1 MFVSK
6 WMRSKNLKKRLLG
19 MTLISTIILVSGCTN
34 SNDKTKIGKESTT
47 EVVTQD
53 VSQSSEQEKNITT
66 EPEMVGV
73 EDYTIQDYENIINE
87 IKQTDA
93 IDTSMKEVIY
103 TMGNMTVNDYV
114 GDESNVQ
121 MTYKDLAEQVK
132 NQYYGMLDMACS
144 QKMYDSLNEDR
155 WSSNGTFRFTKEEV
169 KQIVKDFYKY
179 EGDINWDGP
188 GIVKG
193 EDDTIELILAD
204 GEMGNYISAY
214 TIREN
219 EQFYLLSGSCFFEMM
234 DEWRYYIDILY
245 EKNPESALG
254 VSVVYFKTYEEEK
267 RIASI
272 DASSVLQDSSTAT
285 YTANNLLDNDF
296 STAWVEGED
305 GVGSGTTITI
315 HLEKPTMVYGMKL
328 FNGYQKSKDLYVQ
341 NGRVMNIMVTTA
353 DKTLAEADL
362 YYQEL
367 YDTEGDFDDYE
378 RPYDN
383 ICFKNPVMTDT
394 ITITINQAC
403 AGTKYEDTAF
413 SEIMIY

>member
-1 MFVSK
+1 MFCRK
-6 WMRSKNLKKRLLG
+6 WMNHKNMKKRLLG
-19 MTLISTIILVSGCTN
+19 MTLISTMLLLSGCTN
-34 SNDKTKIGKESTT
+34 SKDKTKIEKESTT

-53 VSQSSEQEKNITT
+53 VSRSSEQNITA
-66 EPEMVGV
+66 ESEMVGV
-73 EDYTIQDYENIINE
+73 EDYTIEDYENVINE
-87 IKQTDA
+87 MKQTDA
-93 IDTSMKEVIY
+93 VDTTMQEVIY

-132 NQYYGMLDMACS
+132 NQYYGILDTAYF
-144 QKMYDSLNEDR
+144 QRVYDSLLEER
-155 WSSNGTFRFTKEEV
+155 ATSNGTLRFTMEEV
-169 KQIVKDFYKY
+169 KEIINDFYKY

-219 EQFYLLSGSCFFEMM
+219 EQFYLLSGACFFEMM

-254 VSVVYFKTYEEEK
+254 VSIVYFKTYEEDK
-267 RIASI
+267 RVASI
-272 DASSVLQDSSTAT
+272 DASSVLQDSSAAT
-285 YTANNLLDNDF
+285 YTVNNLLDSDF
-296 STAWVEGED
+296 STAWVEGKD
-305 GVGSGTTITI
+305 GVGTGTTITI
-315 HLEKPTMVYGMKL
+315 HLEQPTMVYGMKL

-341 NGRVMNIMVTTA
+341 NGRVMNITVTTA
-353 DKTLAEADL
+353 DQTLAEADL

-378 RPYDN
+378 HPYDN
-383 ICFKNPVMTDT
+383 ICFKSPVMTDT

-403 AGTKYEDTAF
+403 AGTKYEDTAL
-413 SEIMIY
+413 SEIVIY